1 MGIEAKSI
9 LFCSRQANLNEMI
22 WKKGGNMIVRVRI
35 KDDEDVS
42 KNFWIRTSNLA
53 SVSD

>member
-1 MGIEAKSI
+1 MEWSEVDWSGVEGKSI
-9 LFCSRQANLNEMI
+9 NEMI

-53 SVSD
+53 SGSN